1 MDEQHLSQIIIDP
14 GQFEGEPYIRDTR
27 FTVREILEM
36 LARGQS
42 SDEILEDHP
51 PLRPSH
57 IQAAAAYAVYLLS
70 RQPMPPDQPASLP
83 DFS

>member
-1 MDEQHLSQIIIDP
+1 MDDQRLSQIIIDP
-14 GQFEGEPYIRDTR
+14 NQFEGQPYIRDTR

-36 LARGQS
+36 LAHGQS
-42 SDEILEDHP
+42 SEEILEDHP

-70 RQPMPPDQPASLP
+70 RQHKPPDQPTSLP